1 MLSGTVGGQWAQLVE
16 SSQNGHLGAVRAS
29 GGPGKVGHR
38 NTASAA
44 RWGKVGP
51 SLPAHGIRRRLASAG
66 GRGCSGSGIEARA
79 LKGTHLAIVCSDCE
93 SSRAGGRSTGL
104 RRRAPRV
111 AVYAAEKDEQDKA
124 EAEAVAAT
132 KKWGLQAGLWNV
144 FRSKQAG
151 GGEGKMNTAKN
162 LLKVSLYNLGFRAL
176 RFWAGYISALGVR
189 VFRASVL

>member
-1 MLSGTVGGQWAQLVE
+1 
-16 SSQNGHLGAVRAS
+16 
-29 GGPGKVGHR
+29 
-38 NTASAA
+38 
-44 RWGKVGP
+44 
-51 SLPAHGIRRRLASAG
+51 
-66 GRGCSGSGIEARA
+66 
-79 LKGTHLAIVCSDCE
+79 
-93 SSRAGGRSTGL
+93 
-104 RRRAPRV
+104 V